1 MERRRVIDLVH
12 QNAEAIRAQGVEA
25 MYLFGSTAKGVAT
38 PESDV
43 DIFIDYSEGF
53 SLIDLAGL
61 QLYLTDLFRTKADV
75 TTRRALHP
83 VLKDEILATAER
95 IL

>member
-1 MERRRVIDLVH
+1 MEKRRVIDLVH
-12 QNAEAIRAQGVEA
+12 KNAEAIRAQGVEA

-61 QLYLTDLFRTKADV
+61 QLYLTDLFRKRADV